1 MKQANE
7 ITGGGV
13 LKAVPARRT
22 TNGGGKDGPL
32 ILGETQYSPAT
43 KPKRCT
49 MLRLLPLSC
58 VKRVKCRENEH
69 AVVGSTDT
77 NTPTRGTTGMKTAIT
92 QLKLN
97 RQLIPSDVVSRVDYR
112 DTVTNNL
119 LNLSCATARTG
130 EIELRGFDFNA
141 GR

>member
-1 MKQANE
+1 MKQADE

-13 LKAVPARRT
+13 LKAVPARGT

-32 ILGETQYSPAT
+32 ILRETQYPPAT

-49 MLRLLPLSC
+49 MLRLLPLSS
-58 VKRVKCRENEH
+58 VKRGECRENEH

-77 NTPTRGTTGMKTAIT
+77 NTTTRGTTGIKTAIA

-97 RQLIPSDVVSRVDYR
+97 R
-112 DTVTNNL
+112 
-119 LNLSCATARTG
+119 
-130 EIELRGFDFNA
+130 
-141 GR
+141 